1 MAYEELVLSSSIPKI
16 VEEFIREGV
25 EPHLRDI
32 NAMLRLPLPEAG
44 LEAGC
49 NFAIAQ
55 VLLNIVSGISTTL
68 YRQKGPSGKLFKELL
83 DTEYWPIDPP
93 AGMAPDCASTVLYM
107 RGSVIRSCMR

>member
-25 EPHLRDI
+25 EPHLHDI
-32 NAMLRLPLPEAG
+32 NAMLRLPLP
-44 LEAGC
+44 EAGC

-68 YRQKGPSGKLFKELL
+68 YRQKGAFRKIIQGTSRYKVSANRSASWHGSRLRI
-83 DTEYWPIDPP
+83 DGPI
-93 AGMAPDCASTVLYM
+93 
-107 RGSVIRSCMR
+107 